1 MSCNHCQQN
10 KPIVNKKY
18 NLCDDCNY
26 MRLHK
31 GKSKAE
37 VAQEKAQQKLS
48 QQITQGVVKKLGIK
62 KYKLKPIKQLT
73 EQERERKKQL
83 SEVKS
88 EIEIDAQ
95 QDGRYYCWGC
105 DKGGVALDKSHILSV
120 RQRKD
125 LELEKENINLFCR
138 DCHVDWEGG
147 SIHKMAALNTFE
159 KDLLYIRSKD
169 RGRYNKLKLLIDDFV
184 AFDLYSFEVPTK
196 VVEKL
201 KHLSTT
207 CDYLE

>member
-1 MSCNHCQQN
+1 
-10 KPIVNKKY
+10 
-18 NLCDDCNY
+18 
-26 MRLHK
+26 MRLHD
-31 GKSKAE
+31 GKTKAE
-37 VAQEKAQQKLS
+37 VYSQRASMKPSKPVVNRFNKACGLKKPQKRINQQTPKQAERAQQLS
-48 QQITQGVVKKLGIK
+48 L
-62 KYKLKPIKQLT
+62 L
-73 EQERERKKQL
+73 
-83 SEVKS
+83 KS

-105 DKGGVALDKSHILSV
+105 DKGGVPLDKSHILSV
-120 RQRKD
+120 KHRKD
-125 LELEKENINLFCR
+125 LELERLNINLFCR

-184 AFDLYSFEVPTK
+184 AFDLHSFEVPIK

-201 KHLSTT
+201 KYLSTT
-207 CDYLE
+207 YDYLE